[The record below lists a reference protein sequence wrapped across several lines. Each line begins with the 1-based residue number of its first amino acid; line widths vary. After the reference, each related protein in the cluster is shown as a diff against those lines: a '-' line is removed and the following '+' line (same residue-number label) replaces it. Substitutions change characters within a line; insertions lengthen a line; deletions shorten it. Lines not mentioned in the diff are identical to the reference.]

1 MPAKKTT
8 KQKPPVKEVIRLA
21 PPMIQAPDISLE
33 DIFKDEIPHPIDYQD
48 DFVPFEH
55 PAEDPA
61 TPLPMVE
68 QLKNE
73 VDSPTDGID
82 VTNMTYLLSLLHA
95 DLKGLIRNPNIS
107 SHLSDRNKQ
116 IIKIR
121 MNQIKHCLDVNV
133 Q

>member
-1 MPAKKTT
+1 MHKILKDAKR
-8 KQKPPVKEVIRLA
+8 IREGNLVLRL
-21 PPMIQAPDISLE
+21 ILCRL
-33 DIFKDEIPHPIDYQD
+33 

-82 VTNMTYLLSLLHA
+82 VTNMTHLLSLLHA